1 MAILAREKNLH
12 EAGKKCEPSNKKSF
26 ILADDDGGDKVFVPK
41 VIKRTHF
48 KPVDHKEILKNP
60 DKMLKYLT
68 IRLYKRKI
76 LVDDQI
82 FQSFKPEP
90 QGRPSTRAPKL
101 E

>member
-1 MAILAREKNLH
+1 MTRDNQKYQTNKTGRVTGLAILAREKKLH

-68 IRLYKRKI
+68 IRLYQKSGM
-76 LVDDQI
+76 D
-82 FQSFKPEP
+82 
-90 QGRPSTRAPKL
+90 
-101 E
+101 